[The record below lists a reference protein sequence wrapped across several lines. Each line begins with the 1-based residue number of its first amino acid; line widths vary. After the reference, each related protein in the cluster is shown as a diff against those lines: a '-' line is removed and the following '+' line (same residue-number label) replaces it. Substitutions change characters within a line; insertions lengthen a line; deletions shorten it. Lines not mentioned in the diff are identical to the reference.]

1 MTKKRVGILR
11 GGTGEHY
18 HSSLQKGGDIIS
30 HVMEKLSHKYAP
42 VDILIDKDHVW
53 HCSGKPVTP
62 SDLVHKVDVVW
73 NLSHPSFSNILSS
86 LSIPNIGASP
96 FLGTLQTSRDMLKGF
111 VKNIGL
117 DMPRHIV
124 LPVYQKDFDG
134 AREKYA
140 IKKAKQIFE
149 KFGSPWIVKSF
160 MSDSNMG
167 PVRGRE
173 GSQRPSASNGMG
185 IHLAKTFPELVNAIE
200 DGVKHEQSILI
211 EEFIEGKIVSMHSM
225 HKFRNQDIYTF
236 PLGNLFGGFS
246 IGEKEMLTQIAKNLH
261 NHVDAKHYLK
271 SDFIL
276 TPRGKVYLLG
286 IESHPNLKND
296 SHFSEVCES
305 VGVKTEHAIEHI
317 LEHALR

>member
-1 MTKKRVGILR
+1 MR

>member
-1 MTKKRVGILR
+1 MQSVTKKRVGILR

-30 HVMEKLSHKYAP
+30 YLRENLSHKYAP
-42 VDILIDKDHVW
+42 VDILIDKDYIW
-53 HCSGKPVTP
+53 HYAGKPVSP
-62 SDLVHKVDVVW
+62 SDLAHKVDVVW
-73 NLSHPSFSNILSS
+73 NTSHPSFSNILNS
-86 LSIPNIGASP
+86 LSIPNIGTSS
-96 FLGTLQTSRDMLKGF
+96 FLGALQSNRDMLNGY

-117 DMPRHIV
+117 NMPRHIV
-124 LPVYQKDFDG
+124 LPLYQKDFDG
-134 AREKYA
+134 PRERYA

-160 MSDSNMG
+160 TQDANMG

-185 IHLAKTFPELVNAIE
+185 IHLAKAFPELVRAIE
-200 DGVKHEQSILI
+200 DGVEHEKSILV
-211 EEFIEGKIVSMHSM
+211 EEFIEGKIASVHSM
-225 HKFRNQDIYTF
+225 LGFRNQDIYTF
-236 PLGNLFGGFS
+236 PLGNFS

-271 SDFIL
+271 SDFVL

-286 IESHPNLKND
+286 IESHPSLKED
-296 SHFSEVCES
+296 SHFSQVCES

>member
-173 GSQRPSASNGMG
+173 CSQRPSASNGMG
-185 IHLAKTFPELVNAIE
+185 IHLAKAFPELVRAIE
-200 DGVKHEQSILI
+200 DGVEHEKSILV
-211 EEFIEGKIVSMHSM
+211 EEFIEGKIASVHSM
-225 HKFRNQDIYTF
+225 LGFRNQDIYTF
-236 PLGNLFGGFS
+236 PLGNFS

-276 TPRGKVYLLG
+276 TPRGKV
-286 IESHPNLKND
+286 
-296 SHFSEVCES
+296 
-305 VGVKTEHAIEHI
+305 
-317 LEHALR
+317 

>member
-1 MTKKRVGILR
+1 LR